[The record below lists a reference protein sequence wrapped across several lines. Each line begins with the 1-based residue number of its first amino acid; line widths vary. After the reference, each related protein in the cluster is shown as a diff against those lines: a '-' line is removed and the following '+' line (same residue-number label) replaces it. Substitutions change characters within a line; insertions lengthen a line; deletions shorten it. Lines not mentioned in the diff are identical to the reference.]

1 MKNRLFIIS
10 FIIISL
16 SFAEQVSK
24 FKIDGM
30 MCVTGC
36 AWKVKTITD
45 SIDGVNSSEV
55 DFEKGTLIV
64 NHNPSKA
71 TTELIISKL
80 SKETTYEVVLAKDKT
95 KKSFLDWF
103 KRTL

>member
-1 MKNRLFIIS
+1 MQNRLFIIS

-30 MCVTGC
+30 MCASGC

>member
-1 MKNRLFIIS
+1 MKNKVFIIS
-10 FIIISL
+10 IIIISL

-30 MCVTGC
+30 MCANGC

-45 SIDGVNSSEV
+45 SIDGVKSSEV
-55 DFEKGTLIV
+55 DFEQGTLIV

-71 TTELIISKL
+71 STELIISKL
-80 SKETTYEVVLAKDKT
+80 SKETTYKVSLAKNKT

-103 KRTL
+103 KRSL

>member
-1 MKNRLFIIS
+1 MKNKVFIIS

-30 MCVTGC
+30 MCANGC

-55 DFEKGTLIV
+55 DFEQGTLIV

-71 TTELIISKL
+71 STELIISKL
-80 SKETTYEVVLAKDKT
+80 SKETTYEVVLAKNKT

-103 KRTL
+103 KRTF